1 MLTGWSGRLRAM
13 KRHLMMLL
21 IAFGWLFIQS
31 QVAIAS
37 HDCDLDMQGETVM
50 AQHYDHM
57 MTDDAMQSP
66 AHLVKAPLCDK
77 HCVPDVAQKDTSHPT
92 PMALP
97 VSITLAVAKP
107 VCVDT
112 VSEGWSLTP
121 PAAGPPTTIR
131 FCRFR
136 E

>member
-1 MLTGWSGRLRAM
+1 MHTGWSGCLRAM
-13 KRHLMMLL
+13 KRHLLMLL

-37 HDCDLDMQGETVM
+37 HDCDVDMQGEAIA
-50 AQHYDHM
+50 AQHYTHM
-57 MTDDAMQSP
+57 MSDDAMRSP

-77 HCVPDVAQKDTSHPT
+77 HCVPDVAQKDTGHST
-92 PMALP
+92 PVALP
-97 VSITLAVAKP
+97 ASMSVAVVKP

-112 VSEGWSLTP
+112 VREGWALTP
-121 PAAGPPTTIR
+121 PAAGPPATIR